1 MKTKIETIK
10 KLIEHLKDE
19 YYELKDEQIHFEN
32 ECRGCVESGS
42 ILGADEAYET
52 VTEIFN
58 KCEKIKNAINSLSQ
72 VECILSGE
80 KFREFLG

>member
-19 YYELKDEQIHFEN
+19 YYELKEAQAHFEN

-42 ILGADEAYET
+42 IIGADEAYEAA
-52 VTEIFN
+52 TEIFN
-58 KCEKIKNAINSLSQ
+58 KSENFKRAINSLIQ

-80 KFREFLG
+80 NFRELLG

>member
-19 YYELKDEQIHFEN
+19 YYELKEAQAHFEN

-52 VTEIFN
+52 FTEILN
-58 KCEKIKNAINSLSQ
+58 KCEKANNAINSLSK
-72 VECILSGE
+72 V
-80 KFREFLG
+80 